1 MRCPFILFLFLNFI
15 LFFCFRLQRRSLE
28 MKKVMATLRAIVEVM
43 KSLSKDAD
51 PDGVG
56 RLIIEEVHAFCTPTL
71 DLTFKKTVQHIILFK
86 TYLCILCNLCICH
99 LYLGFTSSSL
109 IV

>member
-1 MRCPFILFLFLNFI
+1 MHCPFILFLSLNCI

-56 RLIIEEVHAFCTPTL
+56 RLIIEEVHAFCIPTL
-71 DLTFKKTVQHIILFK
+71 DLTFKKLFSIL
-86 TYLCILCNLCICH
+86 YYSRLICVFFVICAFAI
-99 LYLGFTSSSL
+99 Y
-109 IV
+109 I

>member
-1 MRCPFILFLFLNFI
+1 
-15 LFFCFRLQRRSLE
+15 
-28 MKKVMATLRAIVEVM
+28 MKRVMATLRAIVEVM

-56 RLIIEEVHAFCTPTL
+56 RLIIEEVHAFCMPTFGC
-71 DLTFKKTVQHIILFK
+71 DLQEAVQHIILFK
-86 TYLCILCNLCICH
+86 TYLCLLCNMCNCH
-99 LYLGFTSSSL
+99 LYLGFPSSSL

>member
-1 MRCPFILFLFLNFI
+1 M
-15 LFFCFRLQRRSLE
+15 FFCFRLQRRSLE

-56 RLIIEEVHAFCTPTL
+56 RLIIEEVQPFACLPWIRPSRSCSAYYTIQ
-71 DLTFKKTVQHIILFK
+71 DLFVSPL
-86 TYLCILCNLCICH
+86 
-99 LYLGFTSSSL
+99 
-109 IV
+109 